1 MTFNRKAGLA
11 LWLIAAATLSAHFV
25 WIDSPALKVGQTAK
39 IRIGNGHDLGKS
51 ESALSR
57 DGLKAWSI
65 SPSGTK
71 SDMTFTQDGN
81 WLSSSFPVKEP
92 GAHRFVMTQDRGI
105 FSQTTQGFKP
115 GGRDVHPD
123 AKKATKY
130 WRSAIAYGSTDAK
143 MAPAQPLGL
152 ELELTLEQKAN
163 EIHLVVYR
171 NGKSFKGAKLA
182 IGLEGVEDDQ
192 EIGVSGENGKFTY
205 KVRPGT
211 KGPAVFLATILTD
224 APKGSNYDV
233 SNHTAAA
240 YLNW

>member
-1 MTFNRKAGLA
+1 MTFNRKAGLVFGI
-11 LWLIAAATLSAHFV
+11 LAAATLSAHFA
-25 WIDSPALKVGQTAK
+25 WIDAPALKVGQTAK

-57 DGLKAWSI
+57 DGLKAWAI

-71 SDMTFTQDGN
+71 ADLSFSPDGN
-81 WLSSSFPVKEP
+81 WLSASFPVKQA
-92 GAHRFVMTQDRGI
+92 GAHRFVMTQDRGV
-105 FSQTTQGFKP
+105 FSQTTKGFKP
-115 GGRDVHPD
+115 GGRDVNPD

-130 WRSAIAYGSTDAK
+130 WRSAIAYGSTDTK

-152 ELELTLEQKAN
+152 EIEITLERKAN

-171 NGKSFKGAKLA
+171 NGKPLKGAKLA

-192 EIGVSGENGKFTY
+192 EIGISGENGKFAY
-205 KVRPGT
+205 KIPAGT
-211 KGPAVFLATILTD
+211 KSPAVFLATVLND